1 MRDAILAE
9 FSSPEDLVLAIGSMR
24 EAGITRLDA
33 YTPYP
38 LDSVENALALQ
49 RSRLPKLCAAAA
61 FLGAAGAYFLQWLL
75 EAHLYPL
82 NSGGRPVHFPLAFF
96 IITFEMGVL
105 AAGLTAFFGVLF
117 TCRLLTLWDPVD
129 EIDGFESASND
140 RYWLTVTGR
149 DARDED
155 AAETQRRLGELGSLR
170 VVRIRAG
177 KVL

>member
-1 MRDAILAE
+1 
-9 FSSPEDLVLAIGSMR
+9 
-24 EAGITRLDA
+24 AGTTKLDA

-38 LDSVENALALQ
+38 LDSVERALGLQ

-61 FLGAAGAYFLQWLL
+61 FLGASAAYLLQWYL

-129 EIDGFESASND
+129 EIAGFESATNH
-140 RYWLTVTGR
+140 RYWLVVTGH
-149 DARDED
+149 DARGDD
-155 AAETQRRLGELGSLR
+155 AE
-170 VVRIRAG
+170 
-177 KVL
+177 